1 MPPAERLFPGG
12 DFLEDDFGIM
22 PIGAHNSSFFG
33 TFHDLAV
40 EMVAS
45 ERGSRYYE
53 DTLIPDDVYEYADR
67 SGRVIEDRED
77 LDEVYEEYML
87 RR

>member
-1 MPPAERLFPGG
+1 M
-12 DFLEDDFGIM
+12 EDNYGIM
-22 PIGAHNSSFFG
+22 PIGAHNNHLFG
-33 TFHDLAV
+33 TFQDLAV
-40 EMVAS
+40 GMVAC

-67 SGRVIEDRED
+67 NGWVIEDRED
-77 LDEVYEEYML
+77 LDEVYGEYLL

>member
-1 MPPAERLFPGG
+1 MI
-12 DFLEDDFGIM
+12 FLEDNFGIL

-33 TFHDLAV
+33 TFQDLAV

-53 DTLIPDDVYEYADR
+53 DTRIPESVYEYADR
-67 SGRVIEDRED
+67 NGWVIEDRED